1 MKNKEML
8 KKAFCAAAL
17 VYLVLYI
24 AGIIGQQRENYA
36 IWTAGGA
43 VGDIPKI
50 NYGLATSVLK
60 AISTSFGWQAI
71 FFLIFVMAAF
81 FVWLKFFAKK
91 KGIFDKERNLTISAE
106 GTYGTAGWM
115 TDLDFSKVLKLMPIN
130 MIKGISL
137 GEINGK
143 AVTLPDDTMLNKHI
157 AVYGASGT
165 MKSRAFVRPY
175 IFLAAERGESIILTD
190 SKGDLFADTSEW
202 LKSKGY
208 EVKILN
214 LVTPEASDSWNC
226 LSEIENQELM
236 AQVFADVIIK
246 NTTNGRGDPFWDN
259 AEMNL
264 LKALSLYVALNDS
277 IPVSEKNIGTVYKI
291 LTDKSEQQLSGIIT
305 SLPSTHPA
313 KGPFNLFRQSSETV
327 RGSVIIGL
335 GSRLQVFQNEIIC
348 DMTARDDINLTKPAY
363 SKCAY
368 FCVISDQDSTL
379 EFLSSLF
386 FSFLFIKLVRYAD
399 KKGEG
404 GRCLVPVNFILDEL
418 PNIGEIVDLHKKI
431 STVRSRA
438 INISFTFQNLA
449 QLKNRYPF
457 DVWQEIIGNAD
468 TQLFLGCTD
477 PMTAEFVSNRT
488 GDASVMVSA
497 ERYSKSPIFKSPV
510 HQDSQSVGK
519 RKLLTPDEVLRIP
532 NDEALIMLRGFKPLK
547 VKKLDY
553 TKYPQA
559 DALVKTSA
567 AEHVPAHK
575 KPYGYEFRQE
585 EPRLPVPEP
594 SKPNRLKPKG
604 VIKRLGQELLG
615 RIDEK
620 DI

>member
-1 MKNKEML
+1 
-8 KKAFCAAAL
+8 
-17 VYLVLYI
+17 
-24 AGIIGQQRENYA
+24 
-36 IWTAGGA
+36 
-43 VGDIPKI
+43 
-50 NYGLATSVLK
+50 
-60 AISTSFGWQAI
+60 
-71 FFLIFVMAAF
+71 
-81 FVWLKFFAKK
+81 
-91 KGIFDKERNLTISAE
+91 
-106 GTYGTAGWM
+106 
-115 TDLDFSKVLKLMPIN
+115 VLKLMP
-130 MIKGISL
+130 MDKLKGISL
-137 GEINGK
+137 GEKDGK

-175 IFLAAERGESIILTD
+175 IFLAAERGESIIVTD

-208 EVKILN
+208 EVKLLN

-226 LSEIENQELM
+226 LSEIEGKELM

-246 NTTNGRGDPFWDN
+246 NTTNGRGDAFWDN
-259 AEMNL
+259 AESNL
-264 LKALSLYVALNDS
+264 LKALSLYIALNDS
-277 IPVSEKNIGTVYKI
+277 IPASEKNIGTVYKM
-291 LTDKSEQQLSGIIT
+291 LTGKDEKQLFGIIN
-305 SLPSTHPA
+305 SLAPTHPA

-335 GSRLQVFQNEIIC
+335 GSRLQVFQNEVIC
-348 DMTARDDINLTKPAY
+348 DMTARDDIDTTKPAHT
-363 SKCAY
+363 KCAY
-368 FCVISDQDSTL
+368 FGVISDQDSTL

-399 KKGEG
+399 KKGEH
-404 GRCLVPVNFILDEL
+404 GRCPVPVNFVLDEL
-418 PNIGEIVDLHKKI
+418 PNIGEIVDLNKKI

-457 DVWQEIIGNAD
+457 DVWQEIVGNAD

-477 PMTAEFVSNRT
+477 PMTAEFVSDRT
-488 GDASVMVSA
+488 GDASVMVNA
-497 ERYSKSPIFKSPV
+497 ERYTKSPILKSPV
-510 HQDSQSVGK
+510 YQDSQSVGK

-532 NDEALIMLRGFKPLK
+532 NDEALILLRGFKPLK

-559 DALVKTSA
+559 NELVITSA
-567 AEHVPAHK
+567 SEHIPEHK
-575 KPYGYEFRQE
+575 KPYGYDYRQSE
-585 EPRLPVPEP
+585 TSTPMPEP
-594 SKPNRLKPKG
+594 TKPNRLKPKG
-604 VIKRLGQELLG
+604 IVKRLGQELLG
-615 RIDEK
+615 KINEN